1 MPKELRLVPL
11 LTAPSLILLVAVVA
25 CGVESDAAQEPADAT
40 ATAASGQAASSSPAG
55 ATPSPTPKATAAPTK
70 ESSTPTARPPL
81 AQTSPETD
89 REALVALYNA
99 TDGPNW
105 GNNDNWLSDEPIGEW
120 KGVSTDGNG
129 RVVRL
134 NLWGNRLSGEISP
147 GLDSLL
153 SHLSNLR
160 RLDLRGNQLSGEIP
174 PELGSFAN
182 LT

>member
-11 LTAPSLILLVAVVA
+11 LTVPSLILLVAVVA

-40 ATAASGQAASSSPAG
+40 ATSASASASGQAASSSPAG

-89 REALVALYNA
+89 REAFVALYNA

-105 GNNDNWLSDEPIGEW
+105 GNNTTG
-120 KGVSTDGNG
+120 
-129 RVVRL
+129 
-134 NLWGNRLSGEISP
+134 
-147 GLDSLL
+147 
-153 SHLSNLR
+153 
-160 RLDLRGNQLSGEIP
+160 
-174 PELGSFAN
+174 
-182 LT
+182 